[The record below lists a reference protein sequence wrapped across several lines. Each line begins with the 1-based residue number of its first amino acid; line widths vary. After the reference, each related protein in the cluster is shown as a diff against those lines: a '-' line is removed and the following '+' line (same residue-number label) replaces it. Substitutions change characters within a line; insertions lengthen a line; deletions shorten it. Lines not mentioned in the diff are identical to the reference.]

1 MAENKDINKNFD
13 DAIKSKLKNYSL
25 PVDNSSWSEIE
36 KRLKA
41 KIEKRILWTSIS
53 GIAVAASIAAVW
65 LIIPFNKQVIYYD
78 TTAKQEQIPSHETGI
93 AENVLERK
101 NDLFSE
107 SPIGRTKP
115 SFSRREKNDTP
126 AAVSFLPDYNVIAQ
140 VEESQPDKTD
150 SLEREKANGSISFPK
165 EIEEEIF
172 TASITQSKKRSKS
185 MGFQVGSGSFLAMNN
200 SPAPTPGLRSDNNS
214 YLRSDVSRSDF
225 EEVTHFLPLSFGLN
239 FRKEINRYLSV
250 ESGLTY
256 TYLYSKLTNKL
267 PKRDAKL
274 ELHYLGI
281 PLNLVVSIYKNKY
294 SKWNI
299 YASAGGM
306 VEKGLLSYVKK
317 NGEMIDGVIGSTSSH
332 EKIDGFQW
340 STHAMVGIDYKI
352 IKNYSIYI
360 EPNVNYYLDNNQPV
374 NARTEHPLVFGI
386 NAGFRYTW

>member
-1 MAENKDINKNFD
+1 MAENNDINKNKFD
-13 DAIKSKLKNYSL
+13 DIVKNKLKNYSL
-25 PVDNSSWSEIE
+25 PVDNNSWSEIE

-41 KIEKRILWTSIS
+41 KTEKRVLWTSIS

-101 NDLFSE
+101 NGLFSE
-107 SPIGRTKP
+107 PPIGRTKP
-115 SFSRREKNDTP
+115 LFSRREKNDAP
-126 AAVSFLPDYNVIAQ
+126 ATVSFLPDDNVIAQ
-140 VEESQPDKTD
+140 IEESQPDTID
-150 SLEREKANGSISFPK
+150 SLEKEKVNGFISFPK
-165 EIEEEIF
+165 EEEIF
-172 TASITQSKKRSKS
+172 TASITRNKKRSRS

-200 SPAPTPGLRSDNNS
+200 SPAPVSGLRSDNNT

-239 FRKEINRYLSV
+239 FRKELNRYLSV

-281 PLNLVVSIYKNKY
+281 PLNLVVSAYKDKY

-317 NGEMIDGVIGSTSSH
+317 NGEMIDGVISSTSSP
-332 EKIDGFQW
+332 EKIDGLQW
-340 STHAMVGIDYKI
+340 SVHAMLGIDYKI
-352 IKNYSIYI
+352 IKNYSFYI